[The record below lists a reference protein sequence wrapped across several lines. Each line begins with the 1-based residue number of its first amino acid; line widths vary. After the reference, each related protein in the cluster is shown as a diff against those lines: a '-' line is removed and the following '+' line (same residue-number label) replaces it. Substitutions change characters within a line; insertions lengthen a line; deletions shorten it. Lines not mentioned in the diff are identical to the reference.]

1 MLYYNKLFYKECQE
15 IQNKEL
21 HNILQNTVYNIP
33 GYFYIIP
40 SSSSGKY
47 HPADELSDGGLL
59 LHTLKTVKVAEVLA
73 PMYSL
78 TDYELELCKVALL
91 LHDSC
96 KSGKVTNCGHTEFL
110 HPIFAAELVVES
122 NPKNKTAKKVAK
134 LIKTHMGIW
143 TTSKYSKYKLQKPKT
158 KLQKFV
164 HLCDYVASRKDFQVK
179 I

>member
-21 HNILQNTVYNIP
+21 HDILQNTVYNIP

-78 TDYELELCKVALL
+78 TEYELELCKVALL

-143 TTSKYSKYKLQKPKT
+143 TTSKYSK
-158 KLQKFV
+158 
-164 HLCDYVASRKDFQVK
+164 
-179 I
+179 

>member
-15 IQNKEL
+15 IQNKKL
-21 HNILQNTVYNIP
+21 HDILQNTVYNIP

-40 SSSSGKY
+40 SSLSGKH
-47 HPADELSDGGLL
+47 HPADELSNGGLL

-110 HPIFAAELVVES
+110 HPIFAAELVVE
-122 NPKNKTAKKVAK
+122 
-134 LIKTHMGIW
+134 
-143 TTSKYSKYKLQKPKT
+143 
-158 KLQKFV
+158 
-164 HLCDYVASRKDFQVK
+164 
-179 I
+179 